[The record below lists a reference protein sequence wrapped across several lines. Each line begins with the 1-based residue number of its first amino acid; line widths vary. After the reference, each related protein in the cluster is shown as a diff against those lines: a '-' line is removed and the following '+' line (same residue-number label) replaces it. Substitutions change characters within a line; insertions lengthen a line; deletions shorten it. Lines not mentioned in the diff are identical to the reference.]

1 MKHIKKYNENS
12 YSLSFEEFKSNL
24 KEENSEI
31 NNLISKIPIGLLLKA
46 KKDLEKLNINV
57 IIKKIYN
64 FIIGNKNES
73 IENYILTLFG
83 VHSLITLAKWLKD
96 FCGKRLPKYFFMLF
110 GLDEESVEK
119 EEFEI
124 ITGFRALSKLVFGVA
139 FVCCLIAK
147 IIWISGGLS
156 VDYTFKVEDKH
167 HTDLVIKTYYGYDN
181 NHIEDDY
188 KQKFDLTSDGDIL
201 YKGNKIG
208 YIKDDKL
215 FNNKNNAI
223 AIQQDKNLHDDYK
236 TIDLYKL
243 LTNKTNLK
251 NLYDRELET
260 FKAEEESH
268 KKKIK
273 ELEAR
278 IKEVEDKK
286 SKVVENVDQAKALL
300 RNLDIET
307 NNPDFLRIKDLLK
320 SNLGYCGLFTKFF
333 FKDKISYSRLESLY
347 SKIKELGNKI
357 EVLDK
362 NIVEY
367 DNFESLDDDIS
378 RIDDKIFQNKIFNML
393 PRKQKDLF
401 NDYNQRV
408 YSSGMGRSIMKP
420 VKNPNKDNF
429 MNSILGFRDNPEL
442 IKSFT
447 NKISAYD
454 NAEKIVDF
462 ANSLIDGSEKTYE
475 KTLELCKKLKDVYIR
490 FSDEEKQIIIVRV
503 NSYSSIKKLASDT
516 NWCIT
521 RDIDYYNRYTKD
533 GRQQFILF
541 DFKKPSYKQLSIIG
555 ITTQIDGYSLDT
567 HIYAAHDK
575 VDSSVRYDLQHSN
588 NNFYE
593 DLGITREELM
603 KYIVNKPDSA
613 SERIS
618 NTLNKNKY
626 ISKFLDFY

>member
-1 MKHIKKYNENS
+1 
-12 YSLSFEEFKSNL
+12 L
-24 KEENSEI
+24 KT
-31 NNLISKIPIGLLLKA
+31 
-46 KKDLEKLNINV
+46 LEK
-57 IIKKIYN
+57 
-64 FIIGNKNES
+64 
-73 IENYILTLFG
+73 
-83 VHSLITLAKWLKD
+83 
-96 FCGKRLPKYFFMLF
+96 
-110 GLDEESVEK
+110 
-119 EEFEI
+119 
-124 ITGFRALSKLVFGVA
+124 KL
-139 FVCCLIAK
+139 L
-147 IIWISGGLS
+147 
-156 VDYTFKVEDKH
+156 
-167 HTDLVIKTYYGYDN
+167 
-181 NHIEDDY
+181 
-188 KQKFDLTSDGDIL
+188 IL
-201 YKGNKIG
+201 Y
-208 YIKDDKL
+208 
-215 FNNKNNAI
+215 
-223 AIQQDKNLHDDYK
+223 
-236 TIDLYKL
+236 
-243 LTNKTNLK
+243 
-251 NLYDRELET
+251 T